1 METSSAPVG
10 ENKGIEN
17 TRAWDWRAA
26 LLTLAL
32 VEISS
37 TRLVITEWAPF
48 LYFTQTMAFLGA
60 ILGLALGYS
69 RFSRKAVIRIA
80 AGYTL
85 ILAHAQL
92 LVSVERTDWLW
103 DDIATLFGRLF
114 YSLEQFITNKPV
126 YDHLFFISFVTLAYW
141 LIGVFAGYW
150 LTRHWDFLN
159 VVLPSGVA
167 ILTVQAFDPP
177 RLTRVW
183 ELGVFVFVALL
194 LLGRIHFLK
203 NRSFWNKSNF
213 LLTDEAV
220 TDLERGTL
228 AVTTVAALIAWSLPG
243 WISSVK
249 PAAEAWRDFSQP
261 IFDKFSNAVSA
272 LESPYAI
279 NNTGGEF
286 YGSSLF
292 LGEQAATGE
301 NIIFLVKVKESD
313 FTPIRNYW
321 KGRNYDLYYDG
332 RWIMAE
338 YEREPF
344 EPTKD
349 VLTAAYAGDRYAMEY
364 IFTSRAKRQSLLYAP
379 AETIWVSKEASVES
393 VPIAG
398 ELKDVIAW
406 VADKKLAS
414 GDQYRVKSLIA
425 DPSVEELRAAGVEYP
440 AWVTER
446 YLQIPKKIEPQL
458 KELALEIT
466 ASQETPYD
474 KAQAITTYLRSEIEY
489 NETVEEVPPDT
500 LDPVLWVL
508 FEHRKGFCM
517 YYASAETLMLRSIG
531 IPARMAVGFAQGT
544 FDEEIGQYKVAY
556 KDSHAW
562 PEVYF
567 PDIGWVEFEPTSN
580 QSPIKRPEMEVQSD
594 EIVSDLESGD
604 ALGSAP
610 LRPDLLEDPLDPL
623 LLDDGSG
630 SQTAAVE
637 QPAWYLEFIAPSL
650 VLLAVGLFIFVMRHY
665 SLNERLPVYLVYQY
679 ERRGSI
685 PPRWIKRWARWTGLS
700 QLERAFQSINLGLY
714 WLGRPQAAHVT
725 PQKRAEELVNCLP
738 EAQDEILSL
747 LQEYQDTLFTPHPGD
762 LAAARKA
769 ALRILVRTWRFRI
782 KETLQSINRR
792 YNQFN

>member
-85 ILAHAQL
+85 ILVHAQL

-228 AVTTVAALIAWSLPG
+228 AVTTVAVLIAWSLPG

-301 NIIFLVKVKESD
+301 NLIFSVKVKESD
-313 FTPIRNYW
+313 FTPIRSYW
-321 KGRNYDLYYDG
+321 KGRSYDLYLDG
-332 RWIMAE
+332 RWTMVEDESEAFTSATDEIE
-338 YEREPF
+338 VEHP
-344 EPTKD
+344 D
-349 VLTAAYAGDRYAMEY
+349 NRYLMEY
-364 IFTSRAKRQSLLYAP
+364 TFTNLAKKQSLLYAP
-379 AETIWVSKEASVES
+379 AETVWMGKNAAVQSVR
-393 VPIAG
+393 IAG
-398 ELKDVIAW
+398 DLKDVSAW
-406 VADKKLAS
+406 VADTSLAS
-414 GDQYRVKSLIA
+414 GDQYKARSLIT
-425 DPSVEELRAAGVEYP
+425 DPTIEELRAAGTEYP
-440 AWVTER
+440 NWVAER
-446 YLQIPKKIEPQL
+446 YLQIPEEIAPQL

-466 ASQETPYD
+466 ESQQTPYD
-474 KAQAITTYLRSEIEY
+474 KAQAITAYLREEIEY
-489 NETVEEVPPDT
+489 SVTIEEAPPNT

-508 FEHRKGFCM
+508 FEHKKGFCM

-531 IPARMAVGFAQGT
+531 IPARMAVGFVEGA
-544 FDEEIGQYKVAY
+544 FDEEDGLYNVAY

-567 PDIGWVEFEPTSN
+567 PGIGWVEFEPTSN
-580 QSPIKRPEMEVQSD
+580 QFPIERPETKIDPD
-594 EIVSDLESGD
+594 ETGSGLESDGD
-604 ALGSAP
+604 AAINP
-610 LRPDLLEDPLDPL
+610 QVPIPQADRPEKLLEEGADAELAAGRSVWYRGL
-623 LLDDGSG
+623 LIPVL
-630 SQTAAVE
+630 
-637 QPAWYLEFIAPSL
+637 SL
-650 VLLAVGLFIFVMRHY
+650 LVFGLSIFLIRHY
-665 SLNERLPVYLVYQY
+665 SLNERLPVYLAYQY
-679 ERRGSI
+679 ERRGNV
-685 PPRWIKRWARWTGLS
+685 PPRWLKRWARWTSLS
-700 QLERAFQSINLGLY
+700 HIERAFQSINLSLY
-714 WLGRPQAAHVT
+714 WLGKPQAAYVT
-725 PQKRAEELVNCLP
+725 SQERAEALLKCLP
-738 EAQDEILSL
+738 EAHEETLSL
-747 LQEYQDTLFTPHPGD
+747 LQEYHNALYSPRAGNLVT
-762 LAAARKA
+762 ARKA
-769 ALRILVRTWRFRI
+769 AAKILLKTWLART
-782 KETLQSINRR
+782 KETLQILDRR
-792 YNQFN
+792 YNQLK